1 MKTSLYTK
9 ASIKDGKL
17 TYPIQASETRVKKFL
32 ASLPDD
38 AKIELFISV
47 TTGHG
52 SAAQLAK
59 IHAMIRD
66 LANELG
72 YTFEEMKLQTK
83 RKTGLCF
90 TQDKLDYCKSFADCD
105 VSELNLVIQTL
116 IEIGDFSNLNLR

>member
-1 MKTSLYTK
+1 MKTSLFTK
-9 ASIKDGKL
+9 ASIKNGEL
-17 TYPIQASETRVKKFL
+17 VYPIKASETRVKNFL
-32 ASLPDD
+32 KTLPDD

-52 SAAQLAK
+52 STAQLAK

-90 TQDKLDYCKSFADCD
+90 NQDKVEYCKSFADCD
-105 VSELNLVIQTL
+105 VPELNLVIQTL
-116 IEIGDFSNLNLR
+116 IEIGDFSNINLR

>member
-1 MKTSLYTK
+1 MKPSLYIKGTVENGELK
-9 ASIKDGKL
+9 YSIQG
-17 TYPIQASETRVKKFL
+17 SETRFKKFL
-32 ASLPDD
+32 KDLPDGT
-38 AKIELFISV
+38 KLELFISA
-47 TTGHG
+47 TTGQG

-72 YTFEEMKLQTK
+72 YTFEEMKLQVK

-105 VSELNLVIQTL
+105 ISELNLVIQTL